1 MKRWLIT
8 TLVVAGLGATG
19 GGAYAAVHTAKP
31 PTAVKLTAGQAIS
44 YAGITCTTYA
54 GTTVANS
61 NIVCVRDNLKG
72 YGVVVSQ
79 NQVIVARQVKSKVV
93 VAFKEANR

>member
-1 MKRWLIT
+1 MRRWLIT
-8 TLVVAGLGATG
+8 ALVVLALGVT
-19 GGAYAAVHTAKP
+19 GGAYAAVHATKP
-31 PTAVKLTAGQAIS
+31 PTATKLTAGQAIS

-54 GTTVANS
+54 GTTAANS

-79 NQVIVARQVKSKVV
+79 NVVIVARQVKHKVV
-93 VAFKEANR
+93 VAFKKANQ